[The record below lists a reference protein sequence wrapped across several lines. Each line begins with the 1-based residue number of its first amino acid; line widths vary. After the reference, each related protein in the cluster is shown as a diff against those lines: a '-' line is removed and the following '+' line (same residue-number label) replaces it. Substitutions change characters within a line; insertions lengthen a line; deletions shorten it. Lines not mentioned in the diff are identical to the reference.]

1 MLTPE
6 ARCRLREMEVA
17 EAGSADMV
25 ETAQGEIEAEHDR
38 ISKRRVSVLSY
49 SKDTDGKV
57 YSYQIDSSVFSWLKV
72 RYIYSSGTGFN
83 GRRSSNSSK
92 NRNK

>member
-25 ETAQGEIEAEHDR
+25 ETAQGEIDAEYQR
-38 ISKRRVSVLSY
+38 IVRRRVSV
-49 SKDTDGKV
+49 
-57 YSYQIDSSVFSWLKV
+57 VFILKTQGE
-72 RYIYSSGTGFN
+72 R
-83 GRRSSNSSK
+83 
-92 NRNK
+92 